1 LHFLDILGFL
11 EQSVKVFDFLAKF
24 LDLRDKSDVFCHDVL
39 VVLLV
44 NQIFFLKTLLQGLV
58 RLFQVFFLVDEL
70 LLDVRIDICL
80 LGTLTFNIGS
90 EGRGN

>member
-1 LHFLDILGFL
+1 M
-11 EQSVKVFDFLAKF
+11 FDFLAKF
-24 LDLRDKSDVFCHDVL
+24 LDLRNESDVFGHDVL

-58 RLFQVFFLVDEL
+58 RLFQVFFLVDEF

-80 LGTLTFNIGS
+80 LGSLTFDVGS

>member
-1 LHFLDILGFL
+1 M
-11 EQSVKVFDFLAKF
+11 FDFFAKF
-24 LDLRDKSDVFCHDVL
+24 LDLRNESDIFGHDVL

-58 RLFQVFFLVDEL
+58 RLFQVFFLVDEF

-80 LGTLTFNIGS
+80 LGTLTFDIGS